1 MIRNVTSAPI
11 DRFETTHK
19 SDKVE
24 IREKS
29 TQGSHVESRKE
40 TGDWVTLGAEES
52 QALTYTKP
60 LAAVH
65 EITIKYL
72 LLQQLVTTLTID
84 QGAAGAISGNDGS
97 KSTNDLMV
105 QLFEKLGLST
115 SIDIGDGKTADLQSM
130 TVEDAQNLIA
140 DNGYW
145 GVEQTSSRIV
155 DFAVGQIGND
165 PSKLDKIREAIM
177 NGFNSAKEAF
187 GGQLPDISQKTIDAV
202 MSKLDNLAMPASS

>member
-11 DRFETTHK
+11 DRFEAAHK

-24 IREKS
+24 IREKG
-29 TQGSHVESRKE
+29 TQVGNVDSQKE
-40 TGDWVTLGAEES
+40 TGDRVTLGAEES

-72 LLQQLVTTLTID
+72 VLQQLVTTFTMD
-84 QGAAGAISGNDGS
+84 QGATGAIGAGSGS
-97 KSTNDLMV
+97 KSANDLIV

-165 PSKLDKIREAIM
+165 PSRLDKIKEAIM

-202 MSKLDNLAMPASS
+202 MDKLDNLSISASS

>member
-1 MIRNVTSAPI
+1 M
-11 DRFETTHK
+11 DRFEKTHK
-19 SDKVE
+19 SDNVE

-29 TQGSHVESRKE
+29 TQGGNVESRKE
-40 TGDWVTLGAEES
+40 TGDRVTLGAEEG

-60 LAAVH
+60 LSAVQQ
-65 EITIKYL
+65 ITIKYL
-72 LLQQLVTTLTID
+72 LLQQLVTTFTMD
-84 QGAAGAISGNDGS
+84 QGAAGAISSNDGS
-97 KSTNDLMV
+97 KSANDLMV
-105 QLFEKLGLST
+105 QLFKKLGLST

-145 GVEQTSSRIV
+145 GVEQTSSRIA
-155 DFAVGQIGND
+155 DFAIGQIGND
-165 PSKLDKIREAIM
+165 PSKLDKIKEAIM

-202 MSKLDNLAMPASS
+202 MSKLDNLAMSASS

>member
-1 MIRNVTSAPI
+1 M
-11 DRFETTHK
+11 DRFEKTHK
-19 SDKVE
+19 SDNVE

-29 TQGSHVESRKE
+29 TQGGNVESRKE
-40 TGDWVTLGAEES
+40 TGDRVTLGAEEG

-60 LAAVH
+60 LAAVQQ
-65 EITIKYL
+65 ITIKYL
-72 LLQQLVTTLTID
+72 LLQQLVTTFTMD
-84 QGAAGAISGNDGS
+84 QGAAGAISSNDGS
-97 KSTNDLMV
+97 KSANDLMV
-105 QLFEKLGLST
+105 QLFKKLGLST

-145 GVEQTSSRIV
+145 GVEQTSSRIA
-155 DFAVGQIGND
+155 DFAIGQIGND
-165 PSKLDKIREAIM
+165 PSKLDKIKEAIM

-202 MSKLDNLAMPASS
+202 MSKLDNLAMSASS